1 MRVVG
6 AGLGRTGTLSLK
18 FALEKLLEG
27 RCYHMMEVGAAGH
40 VDAWY
45 RAAIGEPVD
54 WRALLDDFDAIVDW
68 PGAAF
73 WEQLSEVFPD
83 ALVLL
88 SRRPLDRWYE
98 SASSTILPDV
108 DNDGSEEALHFE
120 RMWHAIRN
128 DFTPNW
134 ADRDVTIEAARRHNE
149 RVIASVPPDRLLIY
163 EPGDG
168 WEPICDR
175 LGLPVPDEPYP
186 HVNTREQFLQR
197 RQERRAER
205 NPD

>member
-1 MRVVG
+1 MKIVG

-18 FALEKLLEG
+18 VALEQLLGG

-40 VDAWY
+40 VDAWH
-45 RAAIGEPVD
+45 RAAIGGKVD
-54 WRALLDDFDAIVDW
+54 WPALLADFDAIVDW

-73 WEQLSEVFPD
+73 WEQLSEAFPD

-98 SASSTILPDV
+98 SAAATILPDV
-108 DNDGSEEALHFE
+108 ENDGSAEALAFE

-149 RVIASVPPDRLLIY
+149 RVIEQVSPDRLLVY

-175 LGLPVPDEPYP
+175 LGIPVPDDPYP
-186 HVNTREQFLQR
+186 HVNTREQFLR
-197 RQERRAER
+197 RRDKRRAAR
-205 NPD
+205 NTD

>member
-6 AGLGRTGTLSLK
+6 AGLGRTGTMSLK
-18 FALEKLLEG
+18 YALEQLLDG

-45 RAAIGEPVD
+45 RAAIGEPTD
-54 WRALLDDFDAIVDW
+54 WTALLDGFDAIVDW

-73 WEQLSEVFPD
+73 WEPLSEAFPD

-88 SRRPLDRWYE
+88 SLRPLDRWYE

-108 DNDGSEEALHFE
+108 EHDGSEEALAFE
-120 RMWHAIRN
+120 RMWRTIRG
-128 DFTPNW
+128 DFTPDW
-134 ADRDVTIEAARRHNE
+134 ADREATVDAARRHNE
-149 RVIASVPPDRLLIY
+149 RVIETVPADRLLVY

-168 WEPICDR
+168 WEPICER
-175 LGLPVPDEPYP
+175 LGLPVPDVPYP

-197 RQERRAER
+197 REERRAER
-205 NPD
+205 ER

>member
-18 FALEKLLEG
+18 FALEKLLG
-27 RCYHMMEVGAAGH
+27 ARCYHMMEVGAQGH

-45 RAAIGEPVD
+45 RATVGESVN
-54 WRALLDDFDAIVDW
+54 WHELLADFEAIVDW

-73 WEQLSEVFPD
+73 WGPLSEAFPD

-88 SRRPLDRWYE
+88 SHRPLDRWYD

-108 DNDGSEEALHFE
+108 ENDGSDEALALE

-128 DFTPNW
+128 DFTPDW
-134 ADRDVTIEAARRHNE
+134 ADRKATIEAARRHNE
-149 RVIASVPPDRLLIY
+149 GVIDAVPADRLLVY

-168 WEPICDR
+168 WGPICDR

-197 RQERRAER
+197 REERRAER
-205 NPD
+205 PTD

>member
-1 MRVVG
+1 MKVVG

-18 FALEKLLEG
+18 FALERLLDA

-45 RAAIGEPVD
+45 RAATGESVD
-54 WRALLDDFDAIVDW
+54 WQALLGDFDAIVDW

-73 WEQLSEVFPD
+73 WEQLSNAFPD

-88 SRRPLDRWYE
+88 SHRPLDRWYE
-98 SASSTILPDV
+98 SASSTILPDT
-108 DNDGSEEALHFE
+108 DNDGSTEALEFE

-128 DFTPNW
+128 EFTPNW

-149 RVIASVPPDRLLIY
+149 RVVNTVPADRLLVY

-168 WEPICDR
+168 WGPICDR
-175 LGLPVPDEPYP
+175 LGIPVPDEPYP
-186 HVNTREQFLQR
+186 HVNTREQFLR
-197 RQERRAER
+197 RREQNRAER
-205 NPD
+205 NPG